1 MAIALSTRM
10 AALAWLGRLAAM
22 AEAERARWAL
32 WLPAAFATGIGIY
45 FALPFEPSRLFGGVV
60 ATLGL
65 ASAILSARLLWTV
78 PRVILALLAAISFGF
93 ANAKLRTEWVAAPVL
108 AHQIGPIRI
117 DARVDQAEPKGKGI
131 RLVLSEIHT
140 GRLAPVPRHIR
151 VTVRAATPLPAP
163 GSWVHVT
170 AVLMPPPSPAAPGG
184 YDFGRAAYYMQLGAV
199 GYTYGRPK
207 PIASLRPDTW
217 LERWQAGLESLRNGV
232 TQRIRAMLPGPEGA
246 IAAALITGERSSV
259 DPSDVQAYRDSGLMH
274 VLSISGLHLA
284 LAGGIFFWVLR
295 ALLAAIP
302 YVALRYPIKKWAAM
316 LALASSTFYLL
327 ISGCEAP
334 ALRSWIMLALMF
346 TAILFDRPAITMR
359 NVALAATLLLL
370 IEPESLLEPG
380 FEMSFAAVIG
390 LIAFGEWEA
399 TRGRDAVPPG
409 ILRRIWRY
417 FAGIA
422 MASIVAGLAT
432 APFVIFHF
440 GRSAQYGILSNLLS
454 LPIAGFVIMPAAA
467 VAMVLMPF
475 GLDHWPLVAMGKG
488 VALMSAVAHWV
499 AQLPG
504 ATASLAA
511 WPLSALLPVVFGG
524 LWLTLWTRR
533 WRWFGLAP
541 IALGL
546 VLAWFARPPDILIA
560 RDGVTVAIRAPSG
573 RLTFLVPPKDDY
585 SAAEWLKRDGDARL
599 PDDALVTPADKIACD
614 TLGCI
619 ATTAGDLE
627 VAYIARADAFAED
640 CSTADVVIAAIPA
653 RGRCKGPKLVIDRL
667 DVARANAH
675 AIWFGPTLRAESV
688 EAIRGQRPWTSPQY
702 RRINP
707 TSLPWTRTRSAP

>member
-1 MAIALSTRM
+1 MAIALSLPT
-10 AALAWLGRLAAM
+10 AVPSWLARLAAD
-22 AEAERARWAL
+22 ARADRARRAL
-32 WLPAAFATGIGIY
+32 WLPAAFAAGIGIY
-45 FALPFEPSRLFGGVV
+45 FALSFEPTRIAGASV
-60 ATLGL
+60 AALGL
-65 ASAILSARLLWTV
+65 ASAVLAARLHGTV
-78 PRVILALLAAISFGF
+78 ARMALALLAAASFGF
-93 ANAKLRTEWVAAPVL
+93 ANAKLRTDIVAAPVL
-108 AHQIGPIRI
+108 AREVGPIRI

-131 RLVLSEIHT
+131 RMVLSELHT
-140 GRLAPVPRHIR
+140 GRLGPVDTPRHIR

-170 AVLMPPPSPAAPGG
+170 TVLMPPPSPAMPGG

-207 PIASLRPDTW
+207 PIAPLHADTW
-217 LERWQAGLESLRNGV
+217 LERWQAGLENLRNAV
-232 TQRIRAMLPGPEGA
+232 TQRIRALLPGPEGA

-259 DPSDVQAYRDSGLMH
+259 DPSDIQAYRDSGLMH

-302 YVALRYPIKKWAAM
+302 YVALRYPIKKWAA
-316 LALASSTFYLL
+316 LSALAGSTFYLL

-334 ALRSWIMLALMF
+334 AARSWIMLALMF

-370 IEPESLLEPG
+370 LEPESLLEPG

-390 LIAFGEWEA
+390 LIAFGEWETA
-399 TRGRDAVPPG
+399 RGRDAGPPG
-409 ILRRIWRY
+409 ILRRVWRY

-440 GRSAQYGILSNLLS
+440 GRSAQYGMLSNLLS

-467 VAMVLMPF
+467 AAMVLMPF
-475 GLDHWPLVAMGKG
+475 GLDHWPLIAMGKG
-488 VALMSAVAHWV
+488 VAMMSAVAHWV
-499 AQLPG
+499 AELPG

-511 WPLSALLPVVFGG
+511 WPLGALLPVVFGG
-524 LWLTLWTRR
+524 LWLTLWTRH
-533 WRWFGLAP
+533 WRWLGLAP
-541 IALGL
+541 ILLGL
-546 VLAWFARPPDILIA
+546 ALAWFARPPDLLFA

-573 RLTFLVPPKDDY
+573 RFAFLRSPKDDY

-599 PDDALVTPADKIACD
+599 PGNAIASEADGVDCD

-619 ATTAGDLE
+619 ATTAGGLK

-640 CSTADVVIAAIPA
+640 CAMADIVVAAIPA
-653 RGRCKGPKLVIDRL
+653 RKGCTGPKLVIDRF

-675 AIWFGPTLRAESV
+675 AVWFGPPLWAESV
-688 EAIRGQRPWTSPQY
+688 EAIRGHRPWTMPQY
-702 RRINP
+702 RRISP
-707 TSLPWTRTRSAP
+707 TSLP